1 MLGDLAELGAGPAVP
16 YPCLSC
22 SITEDP
28 SSDLSPLPSSQSSLK
43 FSLRYRREQC
53 ELLVSGL
60 EVRGLPS
67 RRHAEVAVWLRLL
80 RRVPSH
86 TPGLQCVVQEWQSR
100 AVKNCS
106 GMAFGEHFVCSL
118 QDAEMETSTLKME
131 VGWGPSFAC
140 RHRTLPSPLLRC
152 SHLLPL

>member
-1 MLGDLAELGAGPAVP
+1 MAELGAGPAVP

-67 RRHAEVAVWLRLL
+67 RRHAEGAVWLRLL

-100 AVKNCS
+100 VVKNCS

>member
-1 MLGDLAELGAGPAVP
+1 MAELGAGPAVP

-60 EVRGLPS
+60 EVRGRPRRRRTDS
-67 RRHAEVAVWLRLL
+67 RPPRIAV
-80 RRVPSH
+80 
-86 TPGLQCVVQEWQSR
+86 G
-100 AVKNCS
+100 
-106 GMAFGEHFVCSL
+106 AFCFL
-118 QDAEMETSTLKME
+118 YFTI
-131 VGWGPSFAC
+131 F
-140 RHRTLPSPLLRC
+140 
-152 SHLLPL
+152 